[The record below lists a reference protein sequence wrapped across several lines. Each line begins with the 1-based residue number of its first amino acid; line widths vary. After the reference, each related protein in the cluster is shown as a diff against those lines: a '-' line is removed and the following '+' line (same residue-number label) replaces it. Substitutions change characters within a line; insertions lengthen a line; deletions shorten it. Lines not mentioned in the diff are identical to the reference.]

1 MGPNVFPNAV
11 RPVANLAQ
19 ATVGATSA
27 QSAVV
32 PAGVTFAR
40 VLCLTAPI
48 CIAVGSDPTATADD
62 YLVPAGTE
70 VILRVA
76 PGERVAA
83 IRAGASD
90 GAVRISWIG
99 R

>member
-19 ATVGATSA
+19 AAVGAASA

-48 CIAVGSDPTATADD
+48 CIAVGSNPTATADD
-62 YLVPAGTE
+62 YLVPSGQE

-76 PGERVAA
+76 PGERIAA

>member
-19 ATVGATSA
+19 ATVGAASA

-48 CIAVGSDPTATADD
+48 CIAVGSNPTATAGD

>member
-19 ATVGATSA
+19 ATVGAASA

-48 CIAVGSDPTATADD
+48 CIAVGSNPTATADA
-62 YLVPAGTE
+62 YYIAAGEE

-76 PGERVAA
+76 PGERIAS